1 MSWLKTDSYT
11 ITVNDTFYHYLTP
24 ENTCQHM
31 SAATVSLSNTDLL
44 TTKDSYSASLRIYTY
59 IKTSALKV
67 TSRNRKRRKQ
77 ET

>member
-31 SAATVSLSNTDLL
+31 PAATASLFNTDLL

-59 IKTSALKV
+59 INTSALNV
-67 TSRNRKRRKQ
+67 TSRNWTGRKQ